1 MLTSKRWRLLGAAA
15 VAAAALWGLAHLKA
29 QDSSKQIAR
38 GKYLAESVAA
48 CGHCHTPRERA
59 EPDMTRHLSG
69 HPASAPAPKSAAVD
83 LIINEGV
90 FISISPTM
98 TAFSGPWGVSFA
110 TNLTPDKETGLGAWT
125 EEQFIRAMRSGKHK
139 GDPEGRAILPP
150 MPWKHYQSM
159 SQQDMKDMW
168 AYFQS
173 LKPIRNAVPKARNQ
187 LGNPLD

>member
-1 MLTSKRWRLLGAAA
+1 MKWKRWAAVGALAAA
-15 VAAAALWGLAHLKA
+15 GIAWGLAQLEA
-29 QDSSKQIAR
+29 QDTEEQIAR
-38 GKYLAESVAA
+38 GKYLAETVAA
-48 CGHCHTPRERA
+48 CGHCHTPRKGA

-83 LIINEGV
+83 LIMKEGI

-98 TAFSGPWGVSFA
+98 TSFSGPWGVSFA

-125 EEQFIRAMRSGKHK
+125 EEQFISAMRSGKHQ
-139 GDPEGRAILPP
+139 GEPDGRAILPP

-159 SQQDMKDMW
+159 SQQDMEDMW